1 MDGWC
6 GHKTRDF
13 RQAGAARVPAGRAR
27 LGDCKATHLH
37 PIPYTYHIEHTI
49 PNYFISYHTILFH
62 ICHTI
67 SSCCI
72 LPYLTQTILYHTIH
86 KCVIAKQS
94 LHPITNPST
103 ITTIITNISIH
114 LSTLDLSTLP
124 FIYQK
129 VSAKNIFPTINFATN
144 IMSKWRR
151 SVEKSEIYGLYWWDK
166 ETTGGNGHFVKKIN
180 RPRFLSGSSSSAA
193 GGPCERVLRIIILT
207 NEKVRVLQNI
217 SFLRATN
224 YLTPEFY
231 GLSVI
236 IYHSHQYESEN
247 ATT

>member
-27 LGDCKATHLH
+27 LGDCKATQLH
-37 PIPYTYHIEHTI
+37 PIPYTYHIDHTI
-49 PNYFISYHTILFH
+49 PNYFISYHIIPFCTIPYYF
-62 ICHTI
+62 IFVIPYI

-72 LPYLTQTILYHTIH
+72 LPYLTHTILYHTIH

-129 VSAKNIFPTINFATN
+129 VSVTNIFPTINFATN
-144 IMSKWRR
+144 IMSKWR
-151 SVEKSEIYGLYWWDK
+151 SVEKSEIYGLYGWDK

-193 GGPCERVLRIIILT
+193 GGPCERVFRIIILT

-231 GLSVI
+231 G
-236 IYHSHQYESEN
+236 
-247 ATT
+247 